1 MSQPFVTA
9 MYRLLKASS
18 RLASPVSARLRNC
31 ASAPSAR
38 SACRL
43 RAGAILHPTSLPGPY
58 GTGELGEHAYAF
70 VDWLRSAGLQ
80 AWQARLPPSDRASH
94 AARAGRPPADSGRM
108 ARRAAAD
115 GASTR
120 RRQCCDP
127 NSNPMP
133 QPQSRAAQ
141 ALPLVPPEAAVWSPY
156 TGLDTLCGN
165 MLLMKP

>member
-80 AWQARLPPSDRASH
+80 AWQARLPPSDRASQ

-120 RRQCCDP
+120 RGQCGDP
-127 NSNPMP
+127 NFSPMP
-133 QPQSRAAQ
+133 QHRSRAAQ

-165 MLLMKP
+165 MLLMT